1 MPVDDLATPLR
12 GRGHMW
18 QRSCRRQSG
27 RRFRPQQECRHPSE
41 AAFSRVLTEEPSL
54 AVRAPLITSARGL
67 TLRCR
72 GWRQEGILRMLENT
86 LENGERPEDLI
97 IYASTGRAARNW
109 DAYHTIV
116 ACLKDLEEDET
127 LVVQSGKPV
136 ARFRTSPE
144 APLVLIANAN
154 LVGNWANW
162 ETFYELERKNLISY
176 GQYTAGAW
184 QYIGQQGIV
193 QTTYETFGAAARVD
207 FGGSIAGRLVVS
219 AGLGGMGGAQPL
231 AIKLHKAV
239 ALIIEVDEQKIDRR
253 IGSGYLDAKAGTL
266 DEALPLVAAALASGT
281 PCSIGLLG
289 NAAELLPRILDA
301 GIVPDV
307 VTDQTSAHDIRAGY
321 VPIGMSLDECRRT
334 RETEPHVLESLVLAS
349 IRKHVQAMV
358 RAQDLGSV
366 VFEYGNA
373 IRAQAA
379 LAGEPRANDFEG
391 FVKKYVRPSFAI
403 GRGPCRWVALSG
415 DLADI
420 RALDEAVLIEFAD
433 DPSVTEWIR
442 VAIEHIPQP
451 SLPARSSWLA
461 YGQRLRFGLMANR
474 MVRSGVVSAPIA
486 MTRDHLDS
494 GAVAQPTRETEG
506 MLDGSDAIADW
517 PILNALLN
525 ASGGADLVAV
535 HQGGGSG
542 MGGSISAGATLI
554 IDGTEA
560 AERKLRR
567 VLTTDPGIGV
577 IRHADAGYQEAI
589 AMIATS
595 DLRAPSLEAQART
608 LSPTKRGG
616 AGS

>member
-1 MPVDDLATPLR
+1 
-12 GRGHMW
+12 
-18 QRSCRRQSG
+18 
-27 RRFRPQQECRHPSE
+27 
-41 AAFSRVLTEEPSL
+41 
-54 AVRAPLITSARGL
+54 
-67 TLRCR
+67 
-72 GWRQEGILRMLENT
+72 MLENT

-97 IYASTGRAARNW
+97 IYASTGKAARNW
-109 DAYHTIV
+109 GAYHTIV
-116 ACLKDLEEDET
+116 ACLKDLEDDET

-136 ARFRTSPE
+136 ARFRTSSE
-144 APLVLIANAN
+144 APRVLIANAN
-154 LVGNWANW
+154 LVGNWATW
-162 ETFYELERKNLISY
+162 ETFYELERRNLISY

-193 QTTYETFGAAARVD
+193 QTTYETFSAAARAD
-207 FGGSIAGRLVVS
+207 FDGSLEGRLVVS

-231 AIKLHKAV
+231 AIKLHKAT

-253 IGSGYLDAKAGTL
+253 IDSGYLDMKARALG
-266 DEALPLVAAALASGT
+266 EALEHVTAAVASGT
-281 PCSIGLLG
+281 PRSIGLLG

-321 VPIGMSLDECRRT
+321 IPMGLSLDQCERM
-334 RETEPHVLESLVLAS
+334 RETEPRELESLVLAS
-349 IRKHVQAMV
+349 IRQHVQAML

-373 IRAQAA
+373 IRAQAIR
-379 LAGEPRANDFEG
+379 AGEARANEIEG
-391 FVKKYVRPSFAI
+391 FVRKYIRPSFAI

-415 DLADI
+415 DPDDL
-420 RALDEAVLIEFAD
+420 RALDEAVLVEFAD
-433 DPSVTEWIR
+433 DRSVTDWIR
-442 VAIEHIPQP
+442 VAMENVPQP

-461 YGQRLRFGLMANR
+461 YGQRLRFGLMANE
-474 MVRSGVVSAPIA
+474 MVRSGTVSAPIA
-486 MTRDHLDS
+486 MSRDHLDS

-542 MGGSISAGATLI
+542 MGGSISAGVTLI
-554 IDGTEA
+554 IDGTAA
-560 AERKLRR
+560 AERKIRR

-577 IRHADAGYQEAI
+577 IRHGDAGYEDAI
-589 AMIATS
+589 ALIAAS
-595 DLRAPSLEAQART
+595 DLRAPSLRVGGEAPSSKQ
-608 LSPTKRGG
+608 RGG
-616 AGS
+616 VRS